1 MRTADPHRERRLAAF
16 PAAIACAVLA
26 GCGSRGAAPVPEA
39 SIRDVAVV
47 RPDSSRL
54 HPVVIRSAPQLK
66 PIEAKSV
73 EGGLHHSSST
83 TVACATCHTTRP
95 ANRKNRSAEDL
106 DQFHQGLKLNHGK
119 LACVACHDSEGGYAG
134 LHLADG
140 TAVAFADSMQLCA
153 QCHGP
158 QFRDYQ
164 HGSHGGMTGYWDRT
178 RGPRERNHCLHC
190 HDPHAPQIAVVQP
203 VAGPRDRFPPAK
215 HEAQHD

>member
-1 MRTADPHRERRLAAF
+1 MRTADSHQPRRRVAIPAVIVCAILVGCGPRDAALMTQASVREV
-16 PAAIACAVLA
+16 PAASA
-26 GCGSRGAAPVPEA
+26 
-39 SIRDVAVV
+39 DT
-47 RPDSSRL
+47 SRL

-66 PIEAKSV
+66 PIEAKLV
-73 EGGLHHSSST
+73 EGGLHQSDST
-83 TVACATCHTTRP
+83 TVGCATCHATRP
-95 ANRKNRSAEDL
+95 ANRRNRSTEDL
-106 DQFHQGLKLNHGK
+106 DQFHQGLKLNHGR
-119 LACVACHDSEGGYAG
+119 LACVACHDSQDGYAA

-140 TAVAFADSMQLCA
+140 TAVAFADTMQLCA
-153 QCHGP
+153 QCHGT

-215 HEAQHD
+215 HEAPHD